1 MKRKIL
7 PVLLPQFTFTG
18 GGSAKYT
25 YICRLRLW
33 QLIAISNL
41 AGWTPLH
48 VAAEGGH
55 EAVVEVLLRHKAD
68 CSLVT
73 DTGLNDYD
81 EVWFSRDLYK
91 LQPWEGKTS
100 EEKKRFLS
108 GIAQIRGGGSTH
120 AQIFWPLFFTK

>member
-1 MKRKIL
+1 MLVTCGQVSKYLSLVKRKIL

-55 EAVVEVLLRHKAD
+55 EAVVEVLLCHKAD

-73 DTGLNDYD
+73 DTGHDHIIMIYID
-81 EVWFSRDLYK
+81 C
-91 LQPWEGKTS
+91 
-100 EEKKRFLS
+100 
-108 GIAQIRGGGSTH
+108 H
-120 AQIFWPLFFTK
+120 FF